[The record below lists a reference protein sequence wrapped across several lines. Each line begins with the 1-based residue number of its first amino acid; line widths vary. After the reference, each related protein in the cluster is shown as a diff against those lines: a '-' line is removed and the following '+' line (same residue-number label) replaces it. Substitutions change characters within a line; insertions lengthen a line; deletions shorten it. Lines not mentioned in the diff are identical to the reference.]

1 MNCLDHER
9 LFSYAHGLL
18 GEPEAA
24 QVHTHLGECSQCRE
38 VVEHYERLN
47 AVLEEW
53 KPAEPS
59 AWFDARVRQAVEAR
73 EARGATRGFW
83 GLGWVRGLALAS
95 LGVLVIAGV
104 AWLTHRYRSVFTPST
119 LATQQPRQTTATQ
132 APAEVAKL
140 NPRAV
145 TPRQAE
151 KPRKPAVELQSAGV
165 SPSEDEDARALD
177 DYDLVAD
184 FDVLSELPKKG
195 ARVAN

>member
-9 LFSYAHGLL
+9 LFSYAHRLL
-18 GEPEAA
+18 GEQEAA
-24 QVHTHLGECSQCRE
+24 QVHAHLGECSLCRE
-38 VVEHYERLN
+38 VVEHYERLD

-53 KPAEPS
+53 KPAGPS
-59 AWFDARVRQAVEAR
+59 AWFDARVRQAVETQ
-73 EARGATRGFW
+73 EARRAARGFW

-104 AWLTHRYRSVFTPST
+104 AWLTHRHRSVSTPST
-119 LATQQPRQTTATQ
+119 QATQQPRQTTAAQ

-151 KPRKPAVELQSAGV
+151 KPRKPAPELQSAGI

-195 ARVAN
+195 AGVAN